1 MISIVILGTGNVAK
15 HFYDAFSDVDQVKIL
30 QVVGRS
36 EKKLLGYSKYTEVTT
51 DFHQLKK
58 ADVYLIAVSDNAIE
72 EVCGKLININGLV
85 VHTSGSYPM
94 NALSPIQKKGVFYPL
109 QSFTAG
115 KEVDFKEIP
124 ICIEASLDDDV
135 KLLDQ
140 LARLI
145 SDHIYHISSEQRKTI
160 HIAAVFVNNFTNHLY
175 KIGSDLCTANNIPFE
190 LLLPLIRETAQKIS
204 TLNPHEAQTGPA
216 RRGDTTTVENH
227 LSLLQNSTHKE
238 IYSLLSNS
246 IKKDYEQEL

>member
-1 MISIVILGTGNVAK
+1 MISIVILGTGNVAQ
-15 HFYDAFSDVDQVKIL
+15 HLFDAFSAVDQVKIL
-30 QVVGRS
+30 QVVGRN

-51 DFHQLKK
+51 DFHQLKN
-58 ADVYLIAVSDNAIE
+58 ADVYLIAVSDIAIS
-72 EVCGKLININGLV
+72 EVSGKLMNNNGLV

-94 NALSPIQKKGVFYPL
+94 NTLSPIKRRGVFYPL

-115 KEVDFKEIP
+115 KNVDFKEIP
-124 ICIEASLDDDV
+124 ICLEASQDNDL

-140 LARLI
+140 LAHLI
-145 SDHIYHISSEQRKTI
+145 SDNVFHISSEQRKTI
-160 HIAAVFVNNFTNHLY
+160 HLAAVFVNNFTNHLY
-175 KIGSDLCTANNIPFE
+175 KIGSDLCAEKNIPFK

-204 TLNPHEAQTGPA
+204 TLNPLEAQTGPA

-227 LSLLQNSTHKE
+227 IDLLENKTHKE